1 MSDIENFF
9 RRLEILRYLGESPH
23 PRTEAE
29 IRRHLEEQGAFNIA
43 DPDKT
48 STEQARK
55 KKAQRDLKD
64 LWHASSHNPEATSQR
79 DILPIQNTF
88 LKREGSRH
96 EGYRYI
102 VAPHSSTETVQSAT
116 PRAIPGR
123 PSVPQ
128 ALALTLTHQFLTD
141 FIPVEHYEVL
151 SNSFQLARETL
162 EQRRNPSEDWAK
174 VPGRVAIF
182 QRGQRLTPPPFDEET
197 LNTIYHAI
205 AAGKCVEGFYQGAR
219 GEHHAVLSPYG
230 VVFRLP
236 KIYLVATRKDDPE
249 GAKRQY
255 LVHRFR
261 DLVMSPEKSDV
272 PPDFKLMPWLESGGM
287 DVAVSGEDENEHPRY
302 DVKLKLYHSTDGH
315 PDNMIRDLSESRL
328 AENQVGPE
336 DQGDGASLLVL
347 PRTRITY
354 QLIEW
359 ILGRGA
365 RVEVLK
371 PQVLR
376 GWIMRHLS
384 SAFERY
390 TETSPQ
396 KARAGKGE

>member
-1 MSDIENFF
+1 MSDLENFF

-23 PRTEAE
+23 PRSEAD
-29 IRRHLEEQGAFNIA
+29 IRWHLEEQGAFNIA

-55 KKAQRDLKD
+55 KKVQRDLKD
-64 LWHASSHNPEATSQR
+64 LWNASSHNPEATARR

-88 LKREGSRH
+88 LQRHGNQREGYAYS
-96 EGYRYI
+96 I
-102 VAPHSSTETVQSAT
+102 VARSSADSVQSDA
-116 PRAIPGR
+116 PRPIPGR

-141 FIPVEHYEVL
+141 FIPVEHYEAL

-162 EQRRNPSEDWAK
+162 EKRRNPNEDWSR

-182 QRGQRLTPPPFDEET
+182 QRGQRLTPPPFDEEK

-205 AAGKCVEGFYQGAR
+205 AEGKCVEGHYLGVT
-219 GEHHAVLSPYG
+219 GDKHTVLSPYG

-236 KIYLVATRKDDPE
+236 KIYLVATKKSDPD
-249 GAKRQY
+249 GAMRQY

-261 DLVMSPEKSDV
+261 DLALSPEKSDV
-272 PPDFKLMPWLESGGM
+272 PRDFKLMPWLESGGM
-287 DVAVSGEDENEHPRY
+287 DVAVSGEQGEDHPRY
-302 DVKLKLYHSTDGH
+302 DVKIKLYHRSDGR

-328 AENQVGPE
+328 AENQIGPE
-336 DQGDGASLLVL
+336 DQGDGASLLTL
-347 PRTRITY
+347 PDTRITY
-354 QLIEW
+354 QLMEW
-359 ILGRGA
+359 ILGRGD
-365 RVEVLK
+365 RVEVLE

-376 GWIMRHLS
+376 DRIVAHL
-384 SAFERY
+384 AHALGRY
-390 TETSPQ
+390 KDSPQ
-396 KARAGKGE
+396 RPD